1 MTPTTTRATTTET
14 NIIERNPMT
23 LYRSLAVATVLGVL
37 MLTTSC
43 GSDGGD
49 TDADTA
55 QRDQPTDVP
64 SGAPSGGPGLADVD
78 FEAIQECLTA
88 AGLDDVMPTDVP
100 TDMPTDMP
108 TDFPTDF
115 PTDGTPPE
123 GMPSGGPGGGMGAL
137 QDPEVQAAL
146 EACGI
151 DLPQAPGAG
160 QS

>member
-1 MTPTTTRATTTET
+1 MTSTTTCTSTVNRPT
-14 NIIERNPMT
+14 ERNTMI
-23 LYRSLAVATVLGVL
+23 LSRSLAVAVAIGVL
-37 MLTTSC
+37 TLTGC
-43 GSDGGD
+43 GSDDGEAAD
-49 TDADTA
+49 DVDSAQTD
-55 QRDQPTDVP
+55 RPSGVP
-64 SGAPSGGPGLADVD
+64 SGAPSGGPGMGDVD
-78 FEAIQECLTA
+78 FEAIQACLTA

-100 TDMPTDMP
+100 TDMPTDM
-108 TDFPTDF
+108 PTDF